1 MGQKVNPISLRL
13 EQTNRHFDSCWFN
26 DYNYT
31 YLLNRDIKVQSYIN
45 SILKQIKYSSARFF
59 IQNLPNK
66 IKINVFFIN
75 PKSIRKTSSRAFKLR
90 ESSSISKVTGN
101 GKKYRQNLTAQLN
114 LRKKRLFLKQ
124 YKKQT
129 INKVKVLNYLLL
141 NLTELSKDKL
151 QTSANQYIEQNYSIP
166 IKNLSSDKTGIVNRS
181 KLVSDKVLSNS
192 TEVQINKVS
201 KLQTEFVIKGKP
213 DTFGKQPTV
222 VNLKLSGLGAL
233 EKIKV
238 FLRYLLLKNFSVKS
252 GYNFEIKQA
261 RGFLFSNLINFKLLN
276 HNNNFALISHSCS
289 QKIYNYKNY
298 VQENNLT
305 NNVKF
310 SKIPNLTLKQQGL
323 QAKLVNPVSKLQALL
338 VTKFSLPVKPPLG
351 ETKVYCESINKT
363 LPLQQ
368 IKTSKLNNSYTA
380 LASHMDKSI
389 DQQQLI
395 HNLISFKEN
404 VKLNSKTFNL
414 FNILYSENSTS
425 VYPFT
430 NKTNNQ
436 FLNKD
441 YIFSSL
447 INNES
452 LKKTH
457 NNYGLMFKD
466 FSNFSKKPTK
476 QYLSKQ
482 VTSIG
487 KKETRYLS
495 TIQTEKKDFPVK
507 LLLETPFGIQGTARA
522 NNETFITTLKLTGS
536 LKAKVNNKKNKL
548 GDFLESYKINKTK
561 VLFLCNSP
569 YKTHLESQLSNF
581 CFSDVVVSFFRLSNE
596 KQSAIFLAEEIIYYL
611 EKRVS
616 FVKIKNQILREA
628 SKSSFVKGLRITC
641 SGRVGGR
648 SKKAQRSKV
657 QIIKYGQTSLHVFS
671 SKIDFASKPAHTAFG
686 LLGIKVW
693 ICYN

>member
-75 PKSIRKTSSRAFKLR
+75 PKSIRKTSSRAFQLR

-151 QTSANQYIEQNYSIP
+151 QTSANQYIEKNCSMP
-166 IKNLSSDKTGIVNRS
+166 TKNLSSHKTGILNYS
-181 KLVSDKVLSNS
+181 KFVSDKVVSNS
-192 TEVQINKVS
+192 TEGQINK
-201 KLQTEFVIKGKP
+201 
-213 DTFGKQPTV
+213 
-222 VNLKLSGLGAL
+222 

-252 GYNFEIKQA
+252 GSNFETKQA

-276 HNNNFALISHSCS
+276 HNNHFDLISHSCS
-289 QKIYNYKNY
+289 QKIYNHKNH
-298 VQENNLT
+298 VQENNLK

-310 SKIPNLTLKQQGL
+310 SK
-323 QAKLVNPVSKLQALL
+323 
-338 VTKFSLPVKPPLG
+338 
-351 ETKVYCESINKT
+351 VYSESINKT
-363 LPLQQ
+363 LPLEQ

-380 LASHMDKSI
+380 LASHMAKSI
-389 DQQQLI
+389 DQQGLI
-395 HNLISFKEN
+395 HNLISFEEN
-404 VKLNSKTFNL
+404 VKLNPKTFNL
-414 FNILYSENSTS
+414 FSIFHSENSTS
-425 VYPFT
+425 VSSFT
-430 NKTNNQ
+430 NKNNNQ

-457 NNYGLMFKD
+457 NNYGLMFKH

-476 QYLSKQ
+476 HYLSKE

-487 KKETRYLS
+487 KRETRDLS
-495 TIQTEKKDFPVK
+495 TIQTLADKKDFTVA
-507 LLLETPFGIQGTARA
+507 LTRTARV
-522 NNETFITTLKLTGS
+522 NSETKI
-536 LKAKVNNKKNKL
+536 NNKKNKL
-548 GDFLESYKINKTK
+548 VDALESYKINKTK

-611 EKRVS
+611 EKRVP